1 MLQELADFGL
11 VDLLPIWAVVVFA
24 SVMRA
29 FTGFGFAL
37 CAVPVFSLF
46 LPPVQAVVLSAS
58 LTLSISLLRLRTY
71 WGVVP
76 LRPIMPLVATALL
89 GTAAGAA
96 LLTTISAAQFQ
107 LWVGLAVILA
117 CLGLTFFH
125 PGNRRQ
131 SPFLAGITG
140 LISGLMNGAFAI
152 PGPPVVIYA
161 MATEPQ
167 PLRSRALL
175 MTFFLFSAVL
185 ALCSYGVA
193 GFISMQ
199 SVWHFLLA
207 FPAMYAG
214 DRFGYYLFHRFGD
227 ALYRRIALAGLLA
240 VGVTITL
247 RALL

>member
-1 MLQELADFGL
+1 MADFGL
-11 VDLLPIWAVVVFA
+11 VHLLSIWAVVLFA

-46 LPPVQAVVLSAS
+46 LLPTQVVVLSAS
-58 LTLSISLLRLRTY
+58 LTLSISLLSLRTY
-71 WGVVP
+71 WGIVP
-76 LRPIMPLVATALL
+76 LRPMVPLVAMALL

-96 LLTTISAAQFQ
+96 LLSLISVTQFQ
-107 LWVGLAVILA
+107 LWVGLAVIMA
-117 CLGLTFFH
+117 CCGLTFFR
-125 PGNRRQ
+125 PGKRRL
-131 SPFLAGITG
+131 SPAVAGITG
-140 LISGLMNGAFAI
+140 LVSGLMNGAFAI
-152 PGPPVVIYA
+152 PGPPMIIYA

-167 PLRSRALL
+167 PRRSRALL

-185 ALCSYGVA
+185 ALGSYGTA
-193 GFISMQ
+193 GFIGIQSM
-199 SVWHFLLA
+199 WHFLLA

-214 DRFGYYLFHRFGD
+214 DRLGYYLFQRFGD
-227 ALYRRIALAGLLA
+227 VLYRRIALAVLLA

>member
-1 MLQELADFGL
+1 LLADFGL
-11 VDLLPIWAVVVFA
+11 VHLLSIWAVVVFA
-24 SVMRA
+24 SVMRS

-46 LPPVQAVVLSAS
+46 LLPTQSVVLSAS
-58 LTLSISLLRLRTY
+58 LTLSISLLSLRTY

-76 LRPIMPLVATALL
+76 LRPMLPLVAMALL

-96 LLTTISAAQFQ
+96 LLTTISVAQFQ
-107 LWVGLAVILA
+107 LWVGLAVIMA
-117 CLGLTFFH
+117 CFGLTFFH
-125 PGNRRQ
+125 PGKRGL
-131 SPFLAGITG
+131 SPVLAGITG
-140 LISGLMNGAFAI
+140 LFSGLMNGAFAI
-152 PGPPVVIYA
+152 PGPPMIIYA

-167 PLRSRALL
+167 PRRSRALL

-185 ALCSYGVA
+185 ALGSYGAA
-193 GFISMQ
+193 GFISVQ

-214 DRFGYYLFHRFGD
+214 DKLGYYLFQRFGD
-227 ALYRRIALAGLLA
+227 ALYRRIALAGLFT